1 MCLLLAV
8 HNINEKKQNCKESVN
23 FFDSIVIS
31 RCSTARCPACRAASR
46 RGATR

>member
-8 HNINEKKQNCKESVN
+8 HNINEKKPNCKESVN

-31 RCSTARCPACRAASR
+31 HCSTARCPAGFAASLLKAIR
-46 RGATR
+46 